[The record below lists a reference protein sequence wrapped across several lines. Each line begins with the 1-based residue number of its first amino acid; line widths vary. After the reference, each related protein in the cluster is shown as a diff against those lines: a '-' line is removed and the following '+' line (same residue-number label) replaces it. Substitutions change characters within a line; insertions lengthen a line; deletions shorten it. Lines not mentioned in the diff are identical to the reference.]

1 MADQQSKGQES
12 VTAPKDAGESMNC
25 AGFFKEKEEK
35 KPQEDVAI
43 TDAETM
49 KEEEKL
55 TLMEE
60 LHRSESNSS
69 SVSYPLPSAAADWF
83 SFSFGKILLINP

>member
-25 AGFFKEKEEK
+25 ADIFKKTEEK
-35 KPQEDVAI
+35 KPQEDVAM

-69 SVSYPLPSAAADWF
+69 SVSS
-83 SFSFGKILLINP
+83 LLIRAAVRI

>member
-1 MADQQSKGQES
+1 
-12 VTAPKDAGESMNC
+12 MNC
-25 AGFFKEKEEK
+25 ADIFKKTEEK
-35 KPQEDVAI
+35 KPQEDVAM

-69 SVSYPLPSAAADWF
+69 SVSS
-83 SFSFGKILLINP
+83 LLIGTAVRI

>member
-1 MADQQSKGQES
+1 
-12 VTAPKDAGESMNC
+12 MNC
-25 AGFFKEKEEK
+25 ADIFKKTEEK
-35 KPQEDVAI
+35 KPQEDVAM

-69 SVSYPLPSAAADWF
+69 SVSS
-83 SFSFGKILLINP
+83 LLIRAAVRI